1 MTAAD
6 SRSMVLA
13 LRAWLDGD
21 EGDRN
26 ARQIAEYVVEKALAG
41 HFGFFRLLIDM
52 VDGKLHLS
60 AEDEMTFEVG
70 CVLVVADDGRD
81 AETAKAA

>member
-1 MTAAD
+1 
-6 SRSMVLA
+6 MVLA

-41 HFGFFRLLIDM
+41 HFGFFRLLIDR

-60 AEDEMTFEVG
+60 AKDELTFEVG

>member
-1 MTAAD
+1 MKAAD

-26 ARQIAEYVVEKALAG
+26 GQRLAEYVLEKAISG
-41 HFGFFRLLIDM
+41 HFRFFKLVIDL
-52 VDGKLHLS
+52 VDGPIDRGSENNVIFPHDCTLII
-60 AEDEMTFEVG
+60 
-70 CVLVVADDGRD
+70 DDRRGS
-81 AETAKAA
+81 EIVKAA